1 MRISDWISDVC
12 SSDLLPAASFEQ
24 SNVALQP
31 RARMCSPSAVSRDWV
46 SWPMRWAMT
55 AAMDGV
61 AVPKLAFSQSRNPSF
76 RVVLICRFA
85 FLILGVVRKGSFL
98 HLGQFERS
106 EEMRVGKGCVG

>member
-1 MRISDWISDVC
+1 
-12 SSDLLPAASFEQ
+12 
-24 SNVALQP
+24 
-31 RARMCSPSAVSRDWV
+31 MCSPSAVSRDWV

-76 RVVLICRFA
+76 RVVLLCRFA

-98 HLGQFERS
+98 QLGPFEGLVRTWLEHCPWHQLGATGGLAEGGVMTS
-106 EEMRVGKGCVG
+106 CGSTWLSFDAVG